1 MTPRLN
7 QFVIAEDPHDALQTF
22 IAQNPYST
30 YPTPE
35 QAQKRI
41 DEMFISNYGLDV
53 GIYKIE
59 ASLVSWG
66 TSIIT

>member
-1 MTPRLN
+1 MMPCKPLLLKILTPL
-7 QFVIAEDPHDALQTF
+7 T
-22 IAQNPYST
+22 
-30 YPTPE
+30 PTPE